1 MIATPIDVWNV
12 ATFDQGINERLR
24 GASDLIRKYFE
35 TDRRQ
40 QRERTL
46 SHHCGPPP
54 SNPFA
59 AGFLKFQ
66 EELSAQIAD
75 RTIRAWHYTRLMD
88 DEADAIIVRGA
99 VPSTLETIKARLD
112 RQVGAGL
119 FPSEMADALFTASP
133 FHGSQHDARAGKFW
147 LTSLPRT
154 IDDGGVELLLS
165 SWGGEAVYFWQD
177 DEMLQAQLA
186 TLGRPRVIE
195 AAVPLALTNHRYD
208 ASCAL
213 VASFARTL
221 GCQTDTPSFDLY
233 VTQPLGPEAILAV
246 HSEGDMIFDQIGR
259 GYPTDFASDI

>member
-88 DEADAIIVRGA
+88 DEADAIIVRQNWLRA
-99 VPSTLETIKARLD
+99 YDFVTDRAATTLNEYAQSSDPFADVGRKSRTVDVVSVVRVSDDSFQAR
-112 RQVGAGL
+112 
-119 FPSEMADALFTASP
+119 
-133 FHGSQHDARAGKFW
+133 W
-147 LTSLPRT
+147 
-154 IDDGGVELLLS
+154 
-165 SWGGEAVYFWQD
+165 
-177 DEMLQAQLA
+177 
-186 TLGRPRVIE
+186 IE
-195 AAVPLALTNHRYD
+195 KTYENG
-208 ASCAL
+208 AL
-213 VASFARTL
+213 VSAQRFTGNFTIITQPPTDAETL
-221 GCQTDTPSFDLY
+221 RANPLGLY
-233 VTQPLGPEAILAV
+233 VHALNWGQDLVTGE
-246 HSEGDMIFDQIGR
+246 
-259 GYPTDFASDI
+259 